1 MSPTA
6 AARTSQAS
14 APSLRDR
21 LKDAS
26 LLRDQCYIDG
36 AWIGT
41 PANPVTNPVNGVELA
56 KVPIM
61 STAEATQAVEAA
73 ERAFP
78 AWAKLTAKQRSNI
91 LRKWFDLIIANRE
104 DLALILT
111 SEQGKPLAEALGEVD
126 IGGAYVEFFA
136 EEARRVYGETIP
148 TQRPDARLLAIR
160 QPIGVCGA
168 ITPWN
173 FPCSMITRKVSPA
186 LAAGCTVVLKP
197 ANETP
202 LTALA
207 LVALAEKAGVPKG
220 VFNILTGNS
229 SAIGKVLCEHPAVR
243 FVGFTG
249 STEVGKI
256 LYQQAAVG
264 VKKLGLEL
272 GGNAP
277 FVVFD
282 DADID
287 AAVDGAMVSKYR
299 NMGQTCVC
307 ANRLYAQDK
316 IYDQFVE
323 KLSKKVAAMKIGD
336 GTEQGVTQGPLI
348 NMEAVDKVEKHIA
361 DAVKHGAKIV
371 TGGKRHSLGGT
382 FLRADGAVQRR
393 ARCAGVA
400 GGNLRAAGAGVPVQG
415 RGRGDR
421 DVQQFAVRARVVFLF
436 ARSRPGLAGRRSAG
450 VRHGRRQHRP
460 DHHRGG
466 AVRRRQGKR
475 PRPRRLASRH
485 GRICRDQIRDD
496 GGDLVA
502 PDPVSVSR
510 RTGSRLRRD
519 R

>member
-6 AARTSQAS
+6 AARTSTPSAS
-14 APSLRDR
+14 SLRDR
-21 LKDAS
+21 LKDPS
-26 LLRDQCYIDG
+26 LLRDRCYIDG
-36 AWIGT
+36 AWTGT

-56 KVPIM
+56 KVPKM
-61 STAEATQAVEAA
+61 GTAETTQAVEAA

-78 AWAKLTAKQRSNI
+78 AWAKFTAKQRSNI
-91 LRKWFDLIIANRE
+91 RRKCSELITANRE
-104 DLALILT
+104 ALALILT

-148 TQRPDARLLAIR
+148 TQRPDARLLAIK

-207 LVALAEKAGVPKG
+207 LVVLAEKAGVTRG
-220 VFNILTGNS
+220 LFNILTCNS

-243 FVGFTG
+243 FIGFTG
-249 STEVGKI
+249 STAVGKI

-264 VKKLGLEL
+264 AKKLGLEL

-277 FVVFD
+277 FVAFD
-282 DADID
+282 EADID
-287 AAVDGAMVSKYR
+287 AAVDGAIGSKNR

-307 ANRLYAQDK
+307 ANRIYAQDK

-348 NMEAVDKVEKHIA
+348 NMAAVDKVEKHIA
-361 DAVKHGAKIV
+361 DAIEHGARII
-371 TGGKRHSLGGT
+371 TRGKRHSLGGT
-382 FLRADGAVQRR
+382 FFQ
-393 ARCAGVA
+393 
-400 GGNLRAAGAGVPVQG
+400 PT
-415 RGRGDR
+415 
-421 DVQQFAVRARVVFLF
+421 
-436 ARSRPGLAGRRSAG
+436 
-450 VRHGRRQHRP
+450 
-460 DHHRGG
+460 
-466 AVRRRQGKR
+466 
-475 PRPRRLASRH
+475 RLAN
-485 GRICRDQIRDD
+485 
-496 GGDLVA
+496 VA
-502 PDPVSVSR
+502 PDAAVWQE
-510 RTGSRLRRD
+510 G
-519 R
+519 

>member
-1 MSPTA
+1 MTPTA
-6 AARTSQAS
+6 AARAS
-14 APSLRDR
+14 HPSASSLRDR
-21 LKDAS
+21 LKDPS
-26 LLRDQCYIDG
+26 LLREHCYIDG
-36 AWIGT
+36 AWVGT
-41 PANPVTNPVNGVELA
+41 PSHPVNNPASSAAIA
-56 KVPIM
+56 KVPQM
-61 STAEATQAVEAA
+61 SAADATHAVEAA

-78 AWAKLTAKQRSNI
+78 AWAKFTAKQRSNI

-148 TQRPDARLLAIR
+148 TQRPDARLLAIK

-207 LVALAEKAGVPKG
+207 LTALAEKAGVPKG

-277 FVVFD
+277 FVVFE

-287 AAVDGAMVSKYR
+287 AAVEGAMVSK
-299 NMGQTCVC
+299 
-307 ANRLYAQDK
+307 
-316 IYDQFVE
+316 
-323 KLSKKVAAMKIGD
+323 S
-336 GTEQGVTQGPLI
+336 
-348 NMEAVDKVEKHIA
+348 
-361 DAVKHGAKIV
+361 
-371 TGGKRHSLGGT
+371 
-382 FLRADGAVQRR
+382 
-393 ARCAGVA
+393 
-400 GGNLRAAGAGVPVQG
+400 
-415 RGRGDR
+415 
-421 DVQQFAVRARVVFLF
+421 
-436 ARSRPGLAGRRSAG
+436 
-450 VRHGRRQHRP
+450 
-460 DHHRGG
+460 
-466 AVRRRQGKR
+466 
-475 PRPRRLASRH
+475 
-485 GRICRDQIRDD
+485 
-496 GGDLVA
+496 
-502 PDPVSVSR
+502 
-510 RTGSRLRRD
+510 
-519 R
+519 

>member
-1 MSPTA
+1 MRWRRFGPILRINIPRKSEEYAMNPPV
-6 AARTSQAS
+6 AARAQAS
-14 APSLRDR
+14 TPSLHDR
-21 LKDAS
+21 LKDPS
-26 LLRDQCYIDG
+26 LLRDRCFIDG
-36 AWIGT
+36 AWVGT
-41 PANPVTNPVNGVELA
+41 PSRPVTNPGNGVELA
-56 KVPIM
+56 KVPAL

-91 LRKWFDLIIANRE
+91 LRKWFDLIIANPE

-173 FPCSMITRKVSPA
+173 FPNSMITRKVSPA

-207 LVALAEKAGVPKG
+207 LAALAEKAGVPKG
-220 VFNILTGNS
+220 VFNIITGD
-229 SAIGKVLCEHPAVR
+229 AAPIGKGLCEHPAVR

-249 STEVGKI
+249 STAVGKI
-256 LYQQAAVG
+256 LYRQASVG
-264 VKKLGLEL
+264 VKRLGLEL

-287 AAVDGAMVSKYR
+287 AAVEGAMVSKYR

-316 IYDQFVE
+316 IYDEFVQ
-323 KLSKKVAAMKIGD
+323 KLSKKVGAMKIGD
-336 GTEQGVTQGPLI
+336 GTEAGVTQGPLI
-348 NMEAVDKVEKHIA
+348 NMKAVDKIERHIA
-361 DAVKHGAKIV
+361 DAVKHGARIV
-371 TGGKRHSLGGT
+371 TGGKRSELG
-382 FLRADGAVQRR
+382 
-393 ARCAGVA
+393 
-400 GGNLRAAGAGVPVQG
+400 
-415 RGRGDR
+415 
-421 DVQQFAVRARVVFLF
+421 
-436 ARSRPGLAGRRSAG
+436 RSFFGPTGLAD
-450 VRHGRRQHRP
+450 VKP
-460 DHHRGG
+460 DSL
-466 AVRRRQGKR
+466 
-475 PRPRRLASRH
+475 LAQEETF
-485 GRICRDQIRDD
+485 GPLAPVIRFKDEAD
-496 GGDLVA
+496 VIA
-502 PDPVSVSR
+502 MC
-510 RTGSRLRRD
+510 
-519 R
+519 

>member
-6 AARTSQAS
+6 AARASQS

-21 LKDAS
+21 LKDPS
-26 LLRDQCYIDG
+26 LLREQCYIDG
-36 AWIGT
+36 AWAGT
-41 PANPVTNPVNGVELA
+41 PATAVTNPVNGVELA
-56 KVPIM
+56 KVPVM

-148 TQRPDARLLAIR
+148 TQRADARLLAIK

-173 FPCSMITRKVSPA
+173 FPNSMITRKVSPA

-202 LTALA
+202 LSALA
-207 LVALAEKAGVPKG
+207 LAALAEKAGVPKG
-220 VFNILTGNS
+220 VFNIITGNS
-229 SAIGKVLCEHPAVR
+229 SAIGKVL
-243 FVGFTG
+243 
-249 STEVGKI
+249 
-256 LYQQAAVG
+256 YQQASVG

-287 AAVDGAMVSKYR
+287 AAVEGAMVSKYR

-307 ANRLYAQDK
+307 ANRIYAQDK

-323 KLSKKVAAMKIGD
+323 KLSRKVAAMKIGD
-336 GTEQGVTQGPLI
+336 GTEAGVTQGPLI

-361 DAVKHGAKIV
+361 DAVKGGAKIV
-371 TGGKRHSLGGT
+371 TGGKRHALGGSFFEPTVLANVRPDALVAHEET
-382 FLRADGAVQRR
+382 FGPLAPVFRFKDEADVIAK
-393 ARCAGVA
+393 C
-400 GGNLRAAGAGVPVQG
+400 NDSP
-415 RGRGDR
+415 
-421 DVQQFAVRARVVFLF
+421 F
-436 ARSRPGLAGRRSAG
+436 GLASYFYSRDLGRVWRVAEALESGMVG
-450 VRHGRRQHRP
+450 VNTG
-460 DHHRGG
+460 
-466 AVRRRQGKR
+466 
-475 PRPRRLASRH
+475 L
-485 GRICRDQIRDD
+485 ITTE
-496 GGDLVA
+496 VA
-502 PDPVSVSR
+502 PFGGVKESGLGR
-510 RTGSRLRRD
+510 EGSHHGMEEYVEIKY
-519 R
+519 